1 MKVFVKGEDFSRERY
16 ELRLG
21 DTGLE
26 FVGKADG
33 FSLPYAEIKDFC
45 VTQGSRGKVYFT
57 MLCGGRMYEGQ
68 IIDKDNVEQ
77 FTTELK
83 EKLGGVINIE
93 VKRY

>member
-1 MKVFVKGEDFSRERY
+1 MIIFVKGKDFSRERY
-16 ELRLG
+16 ELCLG

-26 FVGKADG
+26 FIGEADG

-45 VTQGSRGKVYFT
+45 VTQSDRGKVYFT
-57 MLCGGRMYEGQ
+57 MLCGVRMYEGQ
-68 IIDKDNVEQ
+68 IIDEDNVEQ

-83 EKLGGVINIE
+83 EKLGGIINIE